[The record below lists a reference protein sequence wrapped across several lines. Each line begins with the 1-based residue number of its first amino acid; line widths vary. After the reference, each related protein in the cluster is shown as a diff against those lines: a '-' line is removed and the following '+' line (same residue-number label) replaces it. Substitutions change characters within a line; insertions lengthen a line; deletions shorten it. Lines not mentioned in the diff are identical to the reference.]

1 MSTFHKTGLDVKLIP
16 KPHVSLSKVV
26 VLQHLWI
33 EGCVSNLRK
42 SCCLFSEFDLSWNCK
57 LVCFL
62 NEEKTRTFLG
72 LAVNDPTARTLSEI
86 VGKIDNVFQ
95 DYKLDKFYDPPLFHV
110 SLFWLLGDQ
119 QELIETNLKLT
130 KKIDSTIAEFL
141 NEDGN
146 RQRINHL
153 ICQTGNRVFQINL

>member
-1 MSTFHKTGLDVKLIP
+1 MIP

-42 SCCLFSEFDLSWNCK
+42 ACSPFSEFDLSWNCK

-72 LAVNDPTARTLSEI
+72 LAVNDSTGRTLSEI
-86 VGKIDNVFQ
+86 VSKIDNLFQ

-110 SLFWLLGDQ
+110 SLFWLLGDHK
-119 QELIETNLKLT
+119 ELIETNLKLM
-130 KKIDSTIAEFL
+130 KKIDLSITDFL
-141 NEDGN
+141 SEDSN
-146 RQRINHL
+146 RQSVEHL
-153 ICQTGNRVFQINL
+153 IFQTGNRVFQINLKSSV